1 LNLEDIKKA
10 RTRIGFSVAE
20 RIGQFETLGKRGK
33 VRFNFNPFEPFVFE
47 ASIFTELMFCLSTA
61 NSSAKLGLRIQSSL
75 DEGAFKNL
83 SEQELRVKLREL
95 GHRFYPQR
103 AKYMVLAREK
113 FDEVMEI
120 LGSSDGT
127 KTKREKLVSLI
138 KGFGLKEASHFLR
151 NIGYMDVAIVD
162 RHISR
167 YLFEKGLV
175 RKRKTI
181 TRRVYLECELALEQI
196 CKELGISQGEL
207 DLYIFYIKA
216 GKVLK

>member
-1 LNLEDIKKA
+1 MNLDDVRKA
-10 RTRIGFSVAE
+10 KLEVGSHVAE
-20 RIGQFETLGKRGK
+20 RIEQFRTLGREGE
-33 VRFNFNPFEPFVFE
+33 VRFDFNPFEPFVFE

-83 SEQELRVKLREL
+83 SEQELRERLKQM

-103 AKYMVLAREK
+103 AKYMVLARK
-113 FDEVMEI
+113 NFNEVMEI

-127 KTKREKLVSLI
+127 KSKREKLVNLI

-196 CKELGISQGEL
+196 CRELGISQGEL
-207 DLYIFYIKA
+207 DLYIFYVKT

>member
-1 LNLEDIKKA
+1 MNLDDVRKA
-10 RTRIGFSVAE
+10 KLEVGSHVAE
-20 RIGQFETLGKRGK
+20 RIEQFRTLGREGE
-33 VRFNFNPFEPFVFE
+33 VRFDFNPFEPFVFE

-83 SEQELRVKLREL
+83 SEQELRERLKQM

-103 AKYMVLAREK
+103 AKYMVLARK
-113 FDEVMEI
+113 NFNEVMEI

-127 KTKREKLVSLI
+127 KSKRERLVSLI

-196 CKELGISQGEL
+196 CRELGISQGEL
-207 DLYIFYIKA
+207 DLYIFYVKT